1 MGNRAT
7 MQTLFATTLILVSH
21 CYGQDASKPKTLVGD
36 PQSDAFID
44 EVLKNLRQM
53 IIDNGWDPI
62 DLPDLETGFSDTILG
77 ITWHGDAWVFT
88 KLCSKLKI
96 YFIF

>member
-1 MGNRAT
+1 

-21 CYGQDASKPKTLVGD
+21 CYGQDVSKPKTLVGD

-53 IIDNGWDPI
+53 IIDNGWDPM

-96 YFIF
+96 YFIFLLID